1 MTFLFN
7 EQSAIEKIIK
17 MHIVDNNNIFV
28 TIKDLARYNYFV
40 NNMDN
45 DDNYNSILKY
55 LQKNCQNIN
64 EENVYKVIDECV
76 KKAKKYQFRQVN
88 EVCITKNELQFI
100 KDLNNIKYEKI
111 AFVLLAAAKYYDAVR
126 GVENHTA
133 YMRNADICK
142 LARVTIPVKDRDA
155 FMQFAYDCGILAR
168 HSRAASTEKKVLF
181 VSQDDD
187 DEIILRL
194 TESDYK
200 DLAYTYLAYKTPHR
214 FRRCIVCGGWIKKDS
229 KNRHVC
235 KECSD
240 KCDSEKN
247 TVKVVECI
255 DCGKPIYISILDS
268 ETIRCNECRT
278 HHLKKIR
285 REQNKRYYQRHK
297 IQYGALDS
305 YTRQND

>member
-1 MTFLFN
+1 MVRKMTFLFN

-55 LQKNCQNIN
+55 LQKNGQNIN
-64 EENVYKVIDECV
+64 EENVYKIIDECV
-76 KKAKKYQFRQVN
+76 KKVKKYQFRQVN
-88 EVCITKNELQFI
+88 EVYITKNELQFI

-155 FMQFAYDCGILAR
+155 FMQFAYDSGVLAR
-168 HSRAASTEKKVLF
+168 HSRAASTEKKILF

-194 TESDYK
+194 KESDYQ

-214 FRRCIVCGGWIKKDS
+214 FRRCIVCGRWMKRDS
-229 KNRHVC
+229 KNRQVC
-235 KECSD
+235 KECSEKED
-240 KCDSEKN
+240 IEKN
-247 TVKVVECI
+247 TMKLVTCI
-255 DCGKPIYISILDS
+255 DCGKAVYADI
-268 ETIRCNECRT
+268 
-278 HHLKKIR
+278 H
-285 REQNKRYYQRHK
+285 NKRVCRCEECQEKKTKEQKRDWWNK
-297 IQYGALDS
+297 NYG
-305 YTRQND
+305 TTE

>member
-1 MTFLFN
+1 MVRKMTFLFN

-28 TIKDLARYNYFV
+28 TIKDLARYNYFI

-55 LQKNCQNIN
+55 LQKNGQNIN
-64 EENVYKVIDECV
+64 EENVYKIIDECV

-181 VSQDDD
+181 VSQDED

-214 FRRCIVCGGWIKKDS
+214 FRKCIVCGGWIKKDS
-229 KNRHVC
+229 KNRQIC
-235 KECSD
+235 KNCSD
-240 KCDSEKN
+240 KKDFEKDN
-247 TVKVVECI
+247 IKIIECV
-255 DCGKPIYISILDS
+255 DCGKPIYVSIFDS
-268 ETIRCNECRT
+268 ATCRCDICQIKNRKDT
-278 HHLKKIR
+278 YNKYNAKR
-285 REQNKRYYQRHK
+285 RGKL
-297 IQYGALDS
+297 IF
-305 YTRQND
+305 